1 MEVNGCEDILN
12 MTVQG
17 KEISKEEKRRK
28 HETSKHSKKG
38 CCNRVVKPVCY
49 YFLSGLHCK

>member
-17 KEISKEEKRRK
+17 KEISKEEERRK

-38 CCNRVVKPVCY
+38 CCNRVVKPV
-49 YFLSGLHCK
+49 